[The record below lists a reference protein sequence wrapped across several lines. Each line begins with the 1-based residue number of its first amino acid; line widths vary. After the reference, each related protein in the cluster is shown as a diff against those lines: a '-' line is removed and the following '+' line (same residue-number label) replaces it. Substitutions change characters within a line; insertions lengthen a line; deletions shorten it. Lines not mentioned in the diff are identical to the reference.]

1 MNLTPETD
9 IAQMDLPEADKVTI
23 KKVCKTLK
31 EYVIQ
36 LGRNKLFPHQKCLQI
51 KADVSSWQLTRDLFL
66 RVKRH
71 LLE

>member
-23 KKVCKTLK
+23 KKTLK

-36 LGRNKLFPHQKCLQI
+36 LGGNKLFFSLKMF
-51 KADVSSWQLTRDLFL
+51 TN
-66 RVKRH
+66 
-71 LLE
+71 